1 MKDAVKVKEIARAC
15 LGGLATALGL
25 AILATSS
32 PAHAQTAGL
41 TLCNH
46 TSERIYDLFIDN
58 PGQRA
63 TPLGLS
69 GIEPGACAT
78 AHDLAP
84 YTYDLHFASDRGGLC
99 VLKIAVTG
107 AAKIDIGLVSDSCI
121 M

>member
-1 MKDAVKVKEIARAC
+1 MKDAVEVKEIARAC
-15 LGGLATALGL
+15 TGGLVTALGL
-25 AILATSS
+25 AISATSS
-32 PAHAQTAGL
+32 PAHAQAAGL

-46 TSERIYDLFIDN
+46 TSDRIYDLFIDN
-58 PGQRA
+58 PRQRA

-84 YTYDLHFASDRGGLC
+84 DTYDLHFASDRGGLC

-107 AAKIDIGLVSDSCI
+107 AAKIDIGLVTDSCI